1 MYNYEH
7 ISNHWV
13 VYDLMLYRY
22 LAFIW
27 LSFYGQYDNKSWE
40 NRKYSRMVLVT
51 SDSYLILTETGVC
64 QRLAILINQSNERI
78 VHKTRLLSS

>member
-1 MYNYEH
+1 MYKYEY
-7 ISNHWV
+7 ISTHWV

-27 LSFYGQYDNKSWE
+27 LSFYWQYDNKSWE
-40 NRKYSRMVLVT
+40 NTKYSRMVLVT
-51 SDSYLILTETGVC
+51 LDSYLILTETSVC